1 MMKGLKESKAPVK
14 NILYECRYKFDGR
27 KYTSQQKYNM
37 QVSCKEPKVN
47 VKNQ

>member
-14 NILYECRYKFDGR
+14 HILCEWRYKFDGR

-37 QVSCKEPKVN
+37 PVSL
-47 VKNQ
+47 